1 MGQDA
6 PRLPGCCVPLGTVR
20 ALRSSWVAVVG
31 IASVAGLSGC
41 GVSGTAATVGDETI
55 TIGELQGEVI
65 EFSES
70 FDEPLPLAG
79 DLGAVQSEFLTRQIN
94 HLLLI
99 ELAEREGVEITQADV
114 DELYSELAGG
124 SNGDVDALRA
134 QFVYTEEGLRR
145 ALEDELRIREL
156 TPIVGEVEPAVAE
169 LADEIGVDVNPR
181 FGTWEEIRV
190 MPGTGSISVPA
201 G

>member
-1 MGQDA
+1 VFTA
-6 PRLPGCCVPLGTVR
+6 
-20 ALRSSWVAVVG
+20 
-31 IASVAGLSGC
+31 C
-41 GVSGTAATVGDETI
+41 GVSGTAASVGDETI
-55 TIGELQGEVI
+55 TIDQVQGEVV

-99 ELAEREGVEITQADV
+99 ELADREGVEITQADV
-114 DELYSELAGG
+114 DALYDELTGG
-124 SNGDVDALRA
+124 PDGDVDALRA
-134 QFVYTEEGLRR
+134 QFVYTEDGLRR

-156 TPIVGEVEPAVAE
+156 TPIVGDVESAVAA
-169 LADEIGVDVNPR
+169 LADEIGVEVNPR

-190 MPGTGSISVPA
+190 VPGTGSISVPA